1 MTAPDCSAAPDP
13 RPTEGPDQG
22 RRLARARPE
31 APTGSRY
38 DVVVVGGGHNGLTA
52 AAYLARAGRSVL
64 VLEARDHLGGATGSA
79 RVFPG
84 VDANLSR
91 YSYLVSLM
99 PEAVRRELGLRLELR
114 RRRWSSYTP
123 LPDDPSRGLLVDAAD
138 SASTARSLERVGA
151 GADAAAW
158 EAFSSRTG
166 ALAGT
171 VFPTVT
177 GPLPT
182 AAEMRRSL
190 GAWWEDLVER
200 PLGELVERTF
210 TSDVVRGVVLTDA
223 LIGTFASAHD
233 AGLAQNR
240 CFLYHVV
247 GGGTGDWDV
256 PVGGMGAVV
265 RELERVCREG
275 GAELV
280 VGARATAVDPGA
292 DGVDVHWADD
302 GGRTRSVRAQHVLA
316 GCAPHELDRLLG
328 RTPRPL
334 PEGSQLKV
342 NMVLD
347 RLPRLRDAV
356 DPAHAF
362 AGTFHVNEGYAQLGT
377 AHREAAAGCIPS
389 VPPLEIYCHSLTDGS
404 ILGPADRAAGRH
416 TLTLFGLHIP
426 ARLFR
431 QDPDGARAEAVAA
444 TLRSLDAVLA
454 EPVEECLATD
464 ADGRPCLEART
475 PVDLEGDVGLPGGH
489 IFHGDLQWPWLAAD
503 ADPQDPATRW
513 GVATGHPRVLL
524 CGAGAVRG
532 GGVSGIP
539 GRSAAMALLGD

>member
-1 MTAPDCSAAPDP
+1 MRGP
-13 RPTEGPDQG
+13 RRG
-22 RRLARARPE
+22 RH
-31 APTGSRY
+31 

-52 AAYLARAGRSVL
+52 AAYLALAGRSVL
-64 VLEARDHLGGATGSA
+64 LLEAADHLGGATASA

-99 PEAVRRELGLRLELR
+99 PEAVRSELGLRLTLR

-123 LPDDPSRGLLVDAAD
+123 LPEDPARGLLVDAAD
-138 SASTARSLERVGA
+138 PEATALGLAAVGA
-151 GADAAAW
+151 HADADAW
-158 EAFSSRTG
+158 RAFGARTA
-166 ALAGT
+166 ALARA

-177 GPLPT
+177 EPLPT
-182 AAEMRRSL
+182 AAQVRDRV
-190 GAWWEDLVER
+190 GRDWWRDLVER

-210 TSDVVRGVVLTDA
+210 SSDLVRGVVLTDA

-233 AGLAQNR
+233 EGLAQNR

-256 PVGGMGAVV
+256 PVGGMGVV
-265 RELERVCREG
+265 AAELERVARRA
-275 GAELV
+275 GAELR
-280 VGARATAVDPGA
+280 VGARVTALDADA
-292 DGVDVHWADD
+292 DGVDVLWRDAD
-302 GGRTRSVRAQHVLA
+302 GRERTVRAAHVLA
-316 GCAPHELDRLLG
+316 GCAPHQVEHLLG
-328 RTPRPL
+328 RGGGPS

-356 DPAHAF
+356 DPTAAF
-362 AGTFHVNEGYAQLGT
+362 AGTFHVNEGYAQLET
-377 AHREAAAGCIPS
+377 AYRQARDGDIPT
-389 VPPLEIYCHSLTDGS
+389 VPPLEVYCHSLTDPTV
-404 ILGPADRAAGRH
+404 LGPRERSAGRH
-416 TLTLFGLHIP
+416 TLTLFGLHMP

-431 QDPDGARAEAVAA
+431 ADPADARERALGA

-454 EPVEECLATD
+454 EPVEDCLATD
-464 ADGRPCLEART
+464 AAGRPCLEVRS
-475 PVDLEGDVGLPGGH
+475 PVDLETDVGLPGGH
-489 IFHGDLQWPWLAAD
+489 IFHRDLQWPWLDAD
-503 ADPQDPATRW
+503 AGDAASRW
-513 GVATGHPRVLL
+513 GVGTAHPRVLL

-539 GRSAAMALLGD
+539 GRSAAMALLRG